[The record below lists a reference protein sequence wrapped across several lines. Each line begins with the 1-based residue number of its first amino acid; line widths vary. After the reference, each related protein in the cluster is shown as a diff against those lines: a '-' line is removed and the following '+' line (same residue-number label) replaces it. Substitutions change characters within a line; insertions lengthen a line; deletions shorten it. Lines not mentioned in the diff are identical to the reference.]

1 MCFSRKICYHRVM
14 KTRKKPSTKQTQQKN
29 FIAKF
34 KKLPLW
40 IQIVAPICFGA
51 ILIFGVVNFYEFGRQ
66 KEWWG
71 YSDEA
76 KYLAQHEIFRWEN
89 ENLKTKFVNHPPIQ
103 GLLGMLARMGGNKYS
118 STLGLHAK
126 KGQINNLYND
136 FLKYLKNSGWKIDQS
151 DTFTVKAAKLEG
163 NFNLRIEITLF
174 NSGDE
179 PYIKCEVYILRD
191 NKKG

>member
-1 MCFSRKICYHRVM
+1 MCYHRVM

-40 IQIVAPICFGA
+40 VQIIAPICFGA

-76 KYLAQHEIFRWEN
+76 RYLAQHEIFRWEN

-103 GLLGMLARMGGNKYS
+103 GILGMLAGQKTGTHS
-118 STLGLHAK
+118 EIGLYPK
-126 KGQINNLYND
+126 KGEINDLYND
-136 FLKYLKNSGWKIDQS
+136 FLKYLKNSDWKIDQS
-151 DTFTVKAAKLEG
+151 DISTTIKATKTEG
-163 NFNLRIEITLF
+163 DFDLRIEIMLF
-174 NSGDE
+174 DSGDE
-179 PYIKCEVYILRD
+179 PYIKCEVYI
-191 NKKG
+191 